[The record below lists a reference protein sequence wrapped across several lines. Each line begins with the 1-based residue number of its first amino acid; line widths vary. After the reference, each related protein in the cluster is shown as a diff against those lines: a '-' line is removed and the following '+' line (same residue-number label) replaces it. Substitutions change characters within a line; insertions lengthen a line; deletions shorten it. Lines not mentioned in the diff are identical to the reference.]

1 MTRRTHTRR
10 GMTLVELLVAAAMS
24 IMVMWLL
31 TWCYQQGLGS
41 FSNTKSQGDLMDQL
55 RQVSS
60 LMTRDLTASH
70 FEPDDTRANLGL
82 RVSDQGIVGGST
94 NYTPPH
100 GYFTAMSKTY
110 TVNEG
115 SDGYGFQSTYST
127 GHSVQFTALLPGGP
141 PQNLFCADLTG
152 ASGSTPQAYYG
163 RAAEIAYFLD
173 STPTGA
179 TPGGTPLYNLRR
191 RQRVCGINSDD
202 AAAYDL
208 SGAPSN
214 TSDVMSTAGSSPS
227 WTVLP
232 LRQLSVSGNPSN
244 NRLVQ
249 ASLSGARVGEDIL
262 MSNVVS
268 LEIKFT
274 GSAQN
279 GTTWPTP
286 YANSS
291 GTITN
296 TDYPYD
302 NLPGTGVFDTA
313 GPQYVSSMTPIR
325 ITGAMIRIR
334 AYAPR
339 TQITRQT
346 TFIVSL

>member
-1 MTRRTHTRR
+1 MTRRTRTRR

-41 FSNTKSQGDLMDQL
+41 FSSTKSQGDLMDQL

-70 FEPDDTRANLGL
+70 FEPDDNRPNLGL
-82 RVSDQGIVGGST
+82 RVSDQGVVGGT
-94 NYTPPH
+94 GYTPPH
-100 GYFTAMSKTY
+100 GYFTATSLSSTLD
-110 TVNEG
+110 EG
-115 SDGYGFQSTYST
+115 VDGYNFHSSYSVNHT
-127 GHSVQFTALLPGGP
+127 LQFTAVLPGGP
-141 PQNLFCADLTG
+141 PQYLFCADLTG
-152 ASGSTPQAYYG
+152 ATGSTPPAYYG

-173 STPTGA
+173 TANPVGRTA
-179 TPGGTPLYNLRR
+179 GGTPLYNLKR

-202 AAAYDL
+202 AASYDL
-208 SGAPSN
+208 SGAPASA
-214 TSDVMSTAGSSPS
+214 SDVMTTTGSAPK

-232 LRQLSVSGNPSN
+232 LRQLSLTTPTN
-244 NRLVQ
+244 NRLNTSI
-249 ASLSGARVGEDIL
+249 ALNTTRYGEDIL

-274 GSAQN
+274 GPQSGN
-279 GTTWPTP
+279 WPASFP
-286 YANSS
+286 V
-291 GTITN
+291 N

-302 NLPGTGVFDTA
+302 NLTPLTNGTFDTGSTGLPA
-313 GPQYVSSMTPIR
+313 AQQIR

-346 TFIVSL
+346 TFIVPL